1 MSFHVVANS
10 LGGLA
15 LFLLAMAMMTDG
27 LKAYAGHQ
35 LKRMLEK
42 FTSTPLRG
50 VAAGVVVTGLVQ
62 HSGAVTVA
70 VIGFVNAG
78 LMTLR
83 QALGVVFGTNIGTTM
98 TAWLVSLVGV
108 GLNIEALIMPL
119 LALGVALRFGVANKQ
134 WQGLGQALAG
144 FSLFF
149 MGLGILQEAFG
160 GLAQQTSVQFG
171 HETAW
176 PVFLLIGFI
185 ATVLTQS
192 SSAALALVITAAVGG
207 LLTLEAGAAAV
218 IGANLGSTSTAVL
231 ASLKAT
237 ANAKRL
243 AMGHVLFNVL
253 TGAVALLLFPVL
265 LKAVSLIAGELE
277 LGRSMGGTLALFHT
291 VFNVLG
297 VMLILP
303 LSGVLAR
310 WLEQRFRSSEEDLA
324 RPQYLDQTL
333 VELPTLAVPALRQEL
348 NRQRCLVA
356 QTLALGLR
364 SKPLQTTLA
373 AHLLLHQAIEGFIE
387 KVSTS
392 PMGAQE
398 AQDLALELRISRY
411 LDEAARLISTV
422 LPIPSEAVTNPAVN
436 SLIESALNCAE
447 LFKDP
452 QQGLERVRILLE
464 QHAAFEASY
473 QQAKR
478 ALLFEAASGKR
489 PLADS
494 DALLDKF
501 SSLRRLIDQMVKAD
515 MALGNV
521 INPLEKTEPVEN
533 SA

>member
-1 MSFHVVANS
+1 
-10 LGGLA
+10 
-15 LFLLAMAMMTDG
+15 
-27 LKAYAGHQ
+27 
-35 LKRMLEK
+35 
-42 FTSTPLRG
+42 
-50 VAAGVVVTGLVQ
+50 VVTGLVQ

-108 GLNIEALIMPL
+108 GLNIEALVMPL

-149 MGLGILQEAFG
+149 MGLGILQEGLG
-160 GLAQQTSVQFG
+160 GFSDHASVQFG
-171 HETAW
+171 HETTW

-192 SSAALALVITAAVGG
+192 SSASLALVITAAAGG

-218 IGANLGSTSTAVL
+218 IGANLGSTSTAVF
-231 ASLKAT
+231 AALKAT

-253 TGAVALLLFPVL
+253 TAAVALLLFPVML
-265 LKAVSLIAGELE
+265 RAVSLIAGELE
-277 LGRSMGGTLALFHT
+277 LGKSMGGTLALFHT

-297 VMLILP
+297 VVLILP
-303 LSGVLAR
+303 FSGILAR
-310 WLEQRFRSSEEDLA
+310 WLEGRFRSSEEDLA

-333 VELPTLAVPALRQEL
+333 VELPALAVPALRQEL

-356 QTLALGLR
+356 ESLVLGLQG
-364 SKPLQTTLA
+364 KPQQTSLE

-411 LDEAARLISTV
+411 LDEAARLSSTV
-422 LPIPSEAVTNPAVN
+422 LPIRSEVSAYPAVD
-436 SLIESALNCAE
+436 SLIAAALKCAE
-447 LFKDP
+447 LFRDP
-452 QQGLERVRILLE
+452 QQGPERARILLE

-489 PLADS
+489 PLADT
-494 DALLDKF
+494 DALLDNF
-501 SSLRRLIDQMVKAD
+501 SGLRRLMDQMVKAD

-521 INPLEKTEPVEN
+521 INPLEKTEQVEN
-533 SA
+533 SV